1 MLQSIEGIY
10 RDATI
15 ELLETPAEIKE
26 SRVIITFLN
35 ENGEKESANGS
46 INLAELGISTGEAA
60 NLRASFA
67 TFAEDWDDPALD
79 IYNDY
84 DNAKS
89 ILDEQN

>member
-10 RDATI
+10 RNGTI

-35 ENGEKESANGS
+35 ENGEKESAKGS
-46 INLAELGISTGEAA
+46 ISLAELGISKEAA
-60 NLRASFA
+60 AKQRAALA

-79 IYNDY
+79 VYNDY
-84 DNAKS
+84 DNA
-89 ILDEQN
+89 LRRTAND